1 MKERDKLYL
10 GHVLDAI
17 EAILR
22 YTRGGR
28 TAFLVDDMVQSA
40 VIRQLEIVGEAVK
53 QLSEEVTLSEPAV
66 PWKQIAG
73 ARDRLIHG
81 YFRVDLQ
88 AVWVIVERDLRPCA
102 KTSCVSFTDAGTEVL
117 RPCSSIRSPKSG
129 TEIRRQGWIGRARRR
144 KPSRQ
149 ISSGS

>member
-88 AVWVIVERDLRPCA
+88 AVWVIVERDLPALR
-102 KTSCVSFTDAGTEVL
+102 ENVL
-117 RPCSSIRSPKSG
+117 RILHG
-129 TEIRRQGWIGRARRR
+129 RRN
-144 KPSRQ
+144 
-149 ISSGS
+149 